1 MKTGG
6 RSHCLVLAAFMC
18 ASTPAIH
25 AAEVVASGITIPFF
39 DAAGK
44 LTHRMTASHGTKA
57 GTSQQLQDV
66 ELVYFSEREPNVI
79 VQKVLATDATWDD
92 KKELLTGRGKIVV
105 ATEENRITG
114 EGFDFALG
122 TGLLHIQRDF
132 KMDNAELLVSSTR
145 ATVELMVERAGE
157 DVKVRDVKRCE
168 AIGNLEIVV
177 QPTAKKH
184 YDFVRAYSERA
195 IYFGAT
201 RIIEVPQQI
210 RYVKPD
216 GHEATSNTL
225 TIKLARP
232 AAKKK

>member
-1 MKTGG
+1 MRTGG
-6 RSHCLVLAAFMC
+6 PSHRVALAAFVC
-18 ASTPAIH
+18 ASALAAQ
-25 AAEVVASGITIPFF
+25 AAEIAASGITIPFF

-44 LTHRMTASHGTKA
+44 LTHRMTAARGTKA
-57 GTSQQLQDV
+57 GTAQQLQEV
-66 ELVYFSEREPNVI
+66 ELVYFSVREPNVI

-92 KKELLTGRGKIVV
+92 QREILTGRGKIVV

-122 TGLLHIQRDF
+122 TGLLHIQHDF
-132 KMDNAELLVSSTR
+132 KMDNAELLVTSRR

-157 DVKVRDVKRCE
+157 EVKVRDVKRCE
-168 AIGNLEIVV
+168 AVGDLEIVV

-184 YDFVRAYSERA
+184 YDFVRAHSERA
-195 IYFGAT
+195 IYSGAT

-225 TIKLARP
+225 TIKLAQP
-232 AAKKK
+232 APKKK